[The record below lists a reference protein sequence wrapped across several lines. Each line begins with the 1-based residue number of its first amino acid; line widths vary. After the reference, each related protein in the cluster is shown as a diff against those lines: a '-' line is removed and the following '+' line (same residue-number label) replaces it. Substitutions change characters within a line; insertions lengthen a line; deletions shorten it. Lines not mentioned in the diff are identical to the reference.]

1 MDKEF
6 FNKFSENIRLGKL
19 VHSIVTDVKTYAQ
32 EQIEN
37 IKKLSEVGMAL
48 SVEKDMNRLFEMIL
62 NEARRFCRAEAG
74 TLYILDREKQSLK
87 FEVCQN
93 DRINIGMEDQG
104 QPPIQLPDVPL
115 YINNQPNHSNVSS
128 HAALNKSIV
137 NLPDIYNLA
146 DKVEYRDL
154 SFKGTMKYDRIT
166 GFQTRSMLVIP
177 MKNHEDR
184 IIGVLQL
191 INARDE
197 ETGEIIPFSEE
208 ILGIVSSLASQ
219 AAVAL
224 TNTQLIS
231 ELKALLHAF
240 IKSIATAIDEK
251 SAYTGGH
258 IRRVVELTRM
268 MAEDINASKS
278 EAFKDV
284 CLSEAQLEELHM
296 AAWMHDVGKITTPEF
311 VMDKS
316 TKLETIFDRIDLVKT
331 RFELIKEGVKNK
343 YAEEMVKFAVSRRR
357 SPGMFEQLEMA
368 RDKKIL
374 EIQNDFEFIE
384 YCNDAKDHMSDEN
397 IERIKDIG
405 RKTYMLNGE
414 EHPFLTKNEIRNL
427 CIRKGTLTESER
439 KQIENHAKMT
449 FDIISQLP
457 FPENLAHV
465 AEYAASHHEKL
476 DGSGYPQGLD
486 SDTLPLQS
494 RIIAIA
500 DIFEALTA
508 KDRPYKT
515 PMPLSQSLK
524 ILEFMKK
531 DNHIDSDI
539 LELFI
544 KNRRF
549 LEYAEKEMN
558 PEQIDIECMNF

>member
-6 FNKFSENIRLGKL
+6 SNKFSENKRLDKL
-19 VHSIVTDVKTYAQ
+19 THSIVTDVNTYAR
-32 EQIEN
+32 EQIKN
-37 IKKLSEVGMAL
+37 IKKLSEIGMAL
-48 SVEKDMNRLFEMIL
+48 SAEKDMNKLFEMIL

-74 TLYILDREKQSLK
+74 TLYILDRKKQSLR
-87 FEVCQN
+87 FEVLQN
-93 DRINIGMEDQG
+93 DRINIGMKEQG
-104 QPPIQLPDVPL
+104 QPLIQLPDVPL

-128 HAALNKSIV
+128 HAVLNKSIV

-146 DKVEYRDL
+146 GNLKYRDL
-154 SFKGTMKYDRIT
+154 NFKGTMKYDRIT

-191 INARDE
+191 INARDK

-224 TNTQLIS
+224 TNAQLIS

-240 IKSIATAIDEK
+240 IKSIATAIDKK

-258 IRRVVELTRM
+258 IRRVVELTMM

-278 EAFKDV
+278 DVFKDV
-284 CLSEAQLEELHM
+284 CLSEAQLEELYM

-316 TKLETIFDRIDLVKT
+316 TKLETIFDRIDLVNT

-343 YAEEMVKFAVSRRR
+343 YAEEMVRFAVSRRGR
-357 SPGMFEQLEMA
+357 PGVFEQLEMK

-384 YCNDAKDHMSDEN
+384 YCNNTSDYMSDEN
-397 IERIKDIG
+397 VERIKNIG
-405 RKTYMLNGE
+405 RKTYMLNGKE
-414 EHPFLTKNEIRNL
+414 YPFLTKNEIRNL
-427 CIRKGTLTESER
+427 CIRKGTLTEGER

-465 AEYAASHHEKL
+465 PEYAASHHEKI
-476 DGSGYPQGLD
+476 DGSGYPKGLD

-508 KDRPYKT
+508 KDRPYKK
-515 PMPLSQSLK
+515 PIALSKSIK

-531 DNHIDSDI
+531 NNHIDSDI

-558 PEQIDIECMNF
+558 PEQIDMG